1 MEETVVVEWCSKI
14 GRDRLRSV
22 KAVVGVGDG
31 LARWAAGPIG
41 RRHRVKAIESVI
53 RVVRTAVR
61 LKSAEREVCISR
73 LCAAVIGVVSERLGA
88 VGQPVA
94 VVVIRRCLGSGSV
107 VETGDSACG
116 VVAVVQGMADRGA
129 GCIDIK
135 TLEASVQEPIA

>member
-88 VGQPVA
+88 LGQPVA
-94 VVVIRRCLGSGSV
+94 VVGIPPCLGSGSSLK
-107 VETGDSACG
+107 TGDSPF
-116 VVAVVQGMADRGA
+116 
-129 GCIDIK
+129 
-135 TLEASVQEPIA
+135 PIVPVLQPLP